1 MRRVS
6 LVTLAA
12 LPVVLLMAA
21 CSRPIARPER
31 TLNVAPAPQ
40 AWKGGETQPEP
51 RGVDW
56 WAYLADKGLDGA
68 IQEALTYNHDL
79 RAAAARV
86 AAAEAEVI
94 MARADDLP
102 SFDAG
107 VNRARQKQN
116 FVGFPIP
123 GFEGQVLSRT
133 FTSTGASLDAS
144 WEPDLWGRIKAGK
157 LAARASLEAREADV
171 EGAKLSLSGQV
182 AKAWFAAIE
191 AQRQVGLARASLA
204 SYKTSV
210 VRVQARFE
218 AGLRPSLDLRLA
230 MTEVDRAKAL
240 VGQRLEEQRRA
251 LRRLEILMGQYP
263 SGEYD
268 VGEDLPRV
276 PEPVP
281 AGLPAELAYRRPDL
295 AAAERAL
302 LVADAQIVVSK
313 AALRPRFPLTASGG
327 STSDALR
334 DLVDRDFSAW
344 NLATNFAYPIFNRG
358 RLKSAVRRDE
368 ARAREAA
375 AQYESAI
382 LIAYGEVESALAA
395 DSALAERVTALESAT
410 KHSLAA
416 KEEAERRYRAGLTDI
431 VTVLSAQR
439 TALDSESQLLNV
451 HRLRLDNR
459 VDLHLALGGGFE
471 ADYDSAPIQTRTN
484 HSTPVAEQSD
494 SEEVTGL

>member
-1 MRRVS
+1 MRRVF
-6 LVTLAA
+6 LAA
-12 LPVVLLMAA
+12 LPAVLFMAA

-40 AWKGGETQPEP
+40 AWKGGETRPEP
-51 RGVDW
+51 LGVDW
-56 WAYLADKGLDGA
+56 WAYLGDRGLDRA
-68 IQEALTYNHDL
+68 ITEALTYNHDL

-94 MARADDLP
+94 IARADDLP
-102 SFDAG
+102 SFSVG

-157 LAARASLEAREADV
+157 LVARATLEAREADV

-182 AKAWFAAIE
+182 AKSWFAAIE

-210 VRVQARFE
+210 DRVQTRFE

-230 MTEVDRAKAL
+230 LTEVDRAKAL
-240 VGQRLEEQRRA
+240 VGQRVEQQRRA
-251 LRRLEILMGQYP
+251 VRQIEILMGQYP
-263 SGEYD
+263 SGEYAL
-268 VGEDLPRV
+268 GEDLPRV
-276 PEPVP
+276 PAQVP

-295 AAAERAL
+295 AAAEREL
-302 LVADAQIVVSK
+302 LAADARIVISK
-313 AALRPRFPLTASGG
+313 ADLRPRFPLTASSGA
-327 STSDALR
+327 TSDALR
-334 DLVDRDFSAW
+334 DLLDRDFSAW
-344 NLATNFAYPIFNRG
+344 NFVTNFTQPIFNRG

-382 LIAYGEVESALAA
+382 LTAYGEVESALAA
-395 DSALAERVTALESAT
+395 DSALAERVKALESAT

-416 KEEAERRYRAGLTDI
+416 KQEAERRYRAGLTDI

-451 HRLRLDNR
+451 QRLRLDNR

-471 ADYDSAPIQTRTN
+471 ADYDSIQTRTN
-484 HSTPVAEQSD
+484 DSKPPEKQSD
-494 SEEVTGL
+494 GEEVTGL